1 MLIDD
6 VSKFNAKISSSL
18 GVEKELQIV
27 APKPRAENGFEVREE
42 HAILKPICFSFF
54 LTQKPTLF
62 FKVLSFLSRQ
72 RMLLHI
78 ASLKKRAGQ
87 IFEKSAIC
95 SK

>member
-1 MLIDD
+1 M
-6 VSKFNAKISSSL
+6 

-62 FKVLSFLSRQ
+62 FKVLSFLSR
-72 RMLLHI
+72 MLLHI
-78 ASLKKRAGQ
+78 ASLKKSGPD
-87 IFEKSAIC
+87 I
-95 SK
+95 

>member
-54 LTQKPTLF
+54 SDTKTNLVFQG
-62 FKVLSFLSRQ
+62 S
-72 RMLLHI
+72 
-78 ASLKKRAGQ
+78 
-87 IFEKSAIC
+87 IFS
-95 SK
+95 